1 TAFDARFREALAD
14 DLSMPAAIVVLNEV
28 VGSASVPADEKYRLL
43 ADWNDVLG
51 LDLERKAVSHWEPT
65 DEMRATMAERDAARE
80 AKDYATGDRIRDE
93 LEAMG
98 LEVMD
103 TPEGTRV
110 RP

>member
-1 TAFDARFREALAD
+1 
-14 DLSMPAAIVVLNEV
+14 MAAEV
-28 VGSASVPADEKYRLL
+28 VAEQREVI
-43 ADWNDVLG
+43 
-51 LDLERKAVSHWEPT
+51 
-65 DEMRATMAERDAARE
+65 AERSDDAVPGLQVRADAVEQGRIKGRRASMGGDWDDVAPKTRRE

-110 RP
+110 RPRDR